1 MSINISTHLALA
13 FLAWIIIRCR
23 QCGLPPGPPTLPLLG
38 NLHPFPK
45 TRTYLK
51 LHSPLS
57 LSLHTLILFGT
68 RFTEWAKV
76 YGEIYSPKAGSANI
90 VVLSSPRMVRDCI
103 DVKGA
108 ATASRP
114 LLHVIELVANN
125 MEFTLTQ
132 YGWYPSK

>member
-51 LHSPLS
+51 
-57 LSLHTLILFGT
+57 
-68 RFTEWAKV
+68 FTEWAKV